1 MRLHL
6 FLAPLMA
13 ALILAGCVSQ
23 PARGPAV
30 PVDQAQARAQDQ
42 RRAALT
48 DWSIA
53 GRIAVSNGKQGGSGR
68 IDWQQSGDRYNV
80 SLSAPVTRQS
90 WRLSGDG
97 TGGRLEGIEGGPR
110 EAADVEALLRE
121 TTGWNIPV
129 RALADWVRGV
139 GADASR
145 FGEARIV
152 YGEGNRPVRL
162 TQAGWAI
169 DFTQW
174 QPEAAAAGGAGLPA
188 PLTPAQGEAEVR
200 VVGDRWALGA
210 APGRGLERRLPA
222 RGAPGPRPPS

>member
-1 MRLHL
+1 MTLRA
-6 FLAPLMA
+6 FLAPVAM

-23 PARGPAV
+23 PTRAPDV
-30 PVDQAQARAQDQ
+30 PVDHAQARAQDE

-48 DWSIA
+48 DWSLS

-68 IDWQQSGDRYNV
+68 IDWQQSGERYTV

-97 TGGRLEGIEGGPR
+97 TGGRLDGIEGGPR

-139 GADASR
+139 GADPAR

-162 TQAGWAI
+162 VQAGWTI
-169 DFTQW
+169 DFAQW
-174 QPEAAAAGGAGLPA
+174 QAEAAATGGP
-188 PLTPAQGEAEVR
+188 V
-200 VVGDRWALGA
+200 
-210 APGRGLERRLPA
+210 LPA
-222 RGAPGPRPPS
+222 RLTATLGDARVRLIIDQWTPGATP

>member
-1 MRLHL
+1 MRLQA
-6 FLAPLMA
+6 FLAPLVA

-23 PARGPAV
+23 PTRAPQVAV
-30 PVDQAQARAQDQ
+30 DEAQAHAQDQ
-42 RRAALT
+42 RRAALV
-48 DWSIA
+48 DWSLS

-68 IDWQQSGDRYNV
+68 IDWQQSGDRYAV

-90 WRLSGDG
+90 WRLSGDA

-139 GADASR
+139 GADPR
-145 FGEARIV
+145 HFGEARVV

-162 TQAGWAI
+162 MQGGWTI
-169 DFTQW
+169 DYSAW
-174 QPEAAAAGGAGLPA
+174 QTDAAAADGPVLPSRLTATQGGAK
-188 PLTPAQGEAEVR
+188 VR
-200 VVGDRWALGA
+200 LIIDEW
-210 APGRGLERRLPA
+210 APGATP
-222 RGAPGPRPPS
+222 